1 MEHEKDKQ
9 TEDLMMN
16 IANHKLIH
24 IAKCVK

>member
-1 MEHEKDKQ
+1 MGHEKDKQ

-24 IAKCVK
+24 ISKRVK